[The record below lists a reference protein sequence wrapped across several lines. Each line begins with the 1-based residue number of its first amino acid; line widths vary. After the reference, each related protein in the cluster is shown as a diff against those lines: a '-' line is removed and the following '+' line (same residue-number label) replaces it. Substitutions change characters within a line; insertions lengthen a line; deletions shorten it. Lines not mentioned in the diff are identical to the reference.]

1 MKEYAI
7 VTFVV
12 GENYTDIFNI
22 VKSSWQN
29 YANKC
34 EADLIVMDDY
44 IDYNSLNGR
53 SPIWQK
59 LLLINSPHLKKYKK
73 VCYLDSDIYINS
85 KSPSVFEV
93 NVFNKVG
100 VVRHESL
107 FYPQS
112 HVIQYERWIKL
123 MDVTKKDQF
132 IADRIRNV
140 FKNYYANYDL
150 RLHTN
155 LKFNAGV
162 LLLDPNLHGELFN
175 KIYNKYA
182 KDAFDQDQ
190 TAVNYELI
198 KNNLYHEIDLRYNA
212 QLGGILSHSYPFLHF
227 MDDKGIDYLNNSTY
241 CNLAMMCL
249 ANIIEINYFIHFAGL
264 RWPLLI
270 LEQLPDDYF
279 DNEIDY
285 HFFLKKLINTNIRK

>member
-123 MDVTKKDQF
+123 IQSNPPTTLSSSSFPSSWKSPLTHILQVF
-132 IADRIRNV
+132 IC
-140 FKNYYANYDL
+140 
-150 RLHTN
+150 
-155 LKFNAGV
+155 
-162 LLLDPNLHGELFN
+162 LFH
-175 KIYNKYA
+175 
-182 KDAFDQDQ
+182 
-190 TAVNYELI
+190 V
-198 KNNLYHEIDLRYNA
+198 
-212 QLGGILSHSYPFLHF
+212 
-227 MDDKGIDYLNNSTY
+227 
-241 CNLAMMCL
+241 
-249 ANIIEINYFIHFAGL
+249 
-264 RWPLLI
+264 
-270 LEQLPDDYF
+270 
-279 DNEIDY
+279 
-285 HFFLKKLINTNIRK
+285 

>member
-1 MKEYAI
+1 M
-7 VTFVV
+7 VQLH
-12 GENYTDIFNI
+12 
-22 VKSSWQN
+22 W
-29 YANKC
+29 
-34 EADLIVMDDY
+34 
-44 IDYNSLNGR
+44 
-53 SPIWQK
+53 
-59 LLLINSPHLKKYKK
+59 
-73 VCYLDSDIYINS
+73 
-85 KSPSVFEV
+85 
-93 NVFNKVG
+93 
-100 VVRHESL
+100 ESIL
-107 FYPQS
+107 TQ
-112 HVIQYERWIKL
+112 
-123 MDVTKKDQF
+123 VTKKDQF

-190 TAVNYELI
+190 TPVNYELI

-212 QLGGILSHSYPFLHF
+212 QLGGILSHSYPFLYF
-227 MDDKGIDYLNNSTY
+227 MDDKGAHYLNNSTY

-249 ANIIEINYFIHFAGL
+249 ANIIEINYFIRFAGL

-285 HFFLKKLINTNIRK
+285 HFLIKKLINTNIRK

>member
-12 GENYTDIFNI
+12 GEKYTDIFKI

-29 YANKC
+29 YAKKC
-34 EADLIVMDDY
+34 EADLIVIDDY

-59 LLLINSPHLKKYKK
+59 LLLIDSPHLKKYKK

-100 VVRHESL
+100 MVRHESL

-112 HVIQYERWIKL
+112 HVIQYERWLKL

-140 FKNYYANYDL
+140 FKNYYANYGL
-150 RLHTN
+150 RLDTD

-162 LLLDPNLHGELFN
+162 LLFDPNLHGELF
-175 KIYNKYA
+175 KEIYNKYA
-182 KDAFDQDQ
+182 KDAYDQDQ

-212 QLGGILSHSYPFLHF
+212 QLGGILSHSYPFLYF
-227 MDDKGIDYLNNSTY
+227 MDDKGAHYLNNSTY

-270 LEQLPDDYF
+270 LEQLPDDCF
-279 DNEIDY
+279 DKEIDY
-285 HFFLKKLINTNIRK
+285 HFLIEKLINTNMRK

>member
-1 MKEYAI
+1 MKEFAI

-12 GENYTDIFNI
+12 GKHYTEIFNI

-29 YANKC
+29 YAKKC
-34 EADLIVMDDY
+34 EADLIVIDDY

-59 LLLINSPHLKKYKK
+59 LLLINFPQIKKYKK
-73 VCYLDSDIYINS
+73 VCYLDSDIYINT
-85 KSPSVFEV
+85 KSPSVFKV

-112 HVIQYERWIKL
+112 HVIQFNRWLKL
-123 MDVTKKDQF
+123 MDVTKKDQLE
-132 IADRIRNV
+132 ADRIRNI
-140 FKNYYANYDL
+140 FKNYYKNYNLKLNTD
-150 RLHTN
+150 

-162 LLLDPNLHGELFN
+162 LLFDPNLHGEFFN
-175 KIYNKYA
+175 EIYNKYE

-190 TAVNYELI
+190 TAVNFELI
-198 KNNLYHEIDLRYNA
+198 KNDLYYEIDPRYNA
-212 QLGGILSHSYPFLHF
+212 QVGGILSHDYPFLYF
-227 MDDKGIDYLNNSTY
+227 MDDKGFDYLNNITY
-241 CNLAMMCL
+241 CNLAMVCL
-249 ANIIEINYFIHFAGL
+249 ANIIEINYFIHFAGV

-285 HFFLKKLINTNIRK
+285 DLLIKKLIYTNVTK

>member
-1 MKEYAI
+1 MKEFAI

-12 GENYTDIFNI
+12 GEQYTEIFNI

-29 YANKC
+29 YAKKC
-34 EADLIVMDDY
+34 EADLIVIDDY

-59 LLLINSPHLKKYKK
+59 LLLINSPHIKKYKK
-73 VCYLDSDIYINS
+73 VCYLDSDIYINT
-85 KSPSVFEV
+85 KSPSVFKV

-112 HVIQYERWIKL
+112 HVIQFNRWLKL

-132 IADRIRNV
+132 VADRIRNI
-140 FKNYYANYDL
+140 FKNYYSNYNVELNTD
-150 RLHTN
+150 

-162 LLLDPNLHGELFN
+162 LLFDPNLHGELFN
-175 KIYNKYA
+175 EIYNKYA

-198 KNNLYHEIDLRYNA
+198 KNNLYYEIDSRYNA
-212 QLGGILSHSYPFLHF
+212 QVGGILSHDYPFLHF
-227 MDDKGIDYLNNSTY
+227 MDDKGVDYLSNLFY

-249 ANIIEINYFIHFAGL
+249 ANIIEINYFIHFAGV

-270 LEQLPDDYF
+270 LEQLPDDF
-279 DNEIDY
+279 FENEIEYD
-285 HFFLKKLINTNIRK
+285 FLLKKLINTNVPK

>member
-132 IADRIRNV
+132 IAGRIRNV

-264 RWPLLI
+264 RWPLFI
-270 LEQLPDDYF
+270 LEHLPDDYF

-285 HFFLKKLINTNIRK
+285 HFLIKKLINTNIRK